1 MTSEIY
7 CADAFRKVGE
17 FKQQGLKVNHI
28 ITDPPYNISKKNN
41 FSSMKGSH
49 RKGIDFGEWDKGFD
63 LTGWIADYA
72 DLLDR
77 NGSMIIF
84 CDWKS
89 LSDIIRRLNACG
101 MAGKDLIVWQ
111 KSNPMPRN
119 VNRRYV
125 QDREYAIWAVKKKAK
140 WVFNKPE
147 DKPYLRSL
155 YETPTVLGKERTKH
169 PTQKSL
175 ALMEELIR
183 IHTNEGEIVLD
194 PFMGSGTTGVACAK
208 LGRSFIGIEKD
219 AEYFKIA
226 SNRINERQREKNENE

>member
-1 MTSEIY
+1 MTSIY
-7 CADAFRKVGE
+7 CADAFRKAGE

-28 ITDPPYNISKKNN
+28 ITDPPYNISKSNH
-41 FSSMKGSH
+41 FSHMH
-49 RKGIDFGEWDKGFD
+49 RQGIDFGEWDKGFD

-72 DLLDR
+72 ELLDR

-84 CDWKS
+84 CSWNN
-89 LSDIIRRLNACG
+89 LSDIIRKLNACD
-101 MAGKDLIVWQ
+101 MTEKDLIVWQ

-155 YETPTVLGKERTKH
+155 FETATVLGKERTKH

-183 IHTNEGEIVLD
+183 IHTNEGETVLD
-194 PFMGSGTTGVACAK
+194 PFMGSGTTGVACMK
-208 LGRSFIGIEKD
+208 LGRNFIGIEKD
-219 AEYFKIA
+219 QEYFKIA
-226 SNRINERQREKNENE
+226 SDRINEEQRKENENK